1 MGIEPPSQR
10 HVSPLSCVT
19 EWVSQYGTVCAPS
32 DSWPLALVCLP
43 VCLCVSL
50 CVSFSVCVCLCV
62 SFCMSAF
69 AYVRVS
75 SRVCVSFCVS
85 ACVFVCVS
93 LCVSVCLSLCVCV
106 CLSVCQCVFLCV
118 FVCVSLCVSLCVSFC
133 VCVSLSIVPC
143 VWRHVKRTSRATAET
158 EDRPDAGLRRGVVC
172 HGLMLSMCPTPKA
185 KHQRQPACYKTLHVP
200 TICTPRAYTL

>member
-1 MGIEPPSQR
+1 MCHRVGKAIRHSVCPFRQLATRFGVSACLSLCEPVR
-10 HVSPLSCVT
+10 VFLCVCVSVCVFLY
-19 EWVSQYGTVCAPS
+19 ECVCVCARVFP
-32 DSWPLALVCLP
+32 
-43 VCLCVSL
+43 CLCVFLCECVCVCVCLSVCV
-50 CVSFSVCVCLCV
+50 CVSFSVCL
-62 SFCMSAF
+62 
-69 AYVRVS
+69 
-75 SRVCVSFCVS
+75 
-85 ACVFVCVS
+85 CVS

-106 CLSVCQCVFLCV
+106 CFSVCLFL
-118 FVCVSLCVSLCVSFC
+118 C
-133 VCVSLSIVPC
+133 VCVSPSIVPC